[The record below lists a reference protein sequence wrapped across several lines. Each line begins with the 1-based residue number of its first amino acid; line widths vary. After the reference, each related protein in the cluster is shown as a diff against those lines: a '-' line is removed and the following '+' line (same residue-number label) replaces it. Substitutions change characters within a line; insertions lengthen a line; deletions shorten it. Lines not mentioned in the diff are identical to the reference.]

1 MSAEPS
7 SMLLCKKKKEDRHH
21 LQACFQIGGLI
32 IEAADNG
39 VGELAGCPLLCF
51 DVKNPVA
58 FPDSKLWLSIT
69 PGDMLITLDAPF
81 VPHLPE
87 SYDGLVKHDDWQI
100 PCGGVKVAYALQ
112 YQLGEPNGM
121 DIQKG
126 GHVLLQHLGTQKH
139 WAKLFA
145 LASVMQKKMANF
157 SSKIACVQAR
167 SFQPANTTQLPGTTH
182 SQSPW
187 SFEQVSGYD
196 LTT

>member
-1 MSAEPS
+1 MEW
-7 SMLLCKKKKEDRHH
+7 
-21 LQACFQIGGLI
+21 
-32 IEAADNG
+32 
-39 VGELAGCPLLCF
+39 VLLCF

-81 VPHLPE
+81 VLQLPE
-87 SYDGLVKHDDWQI
+87 SYDGLVKHDDWQL
-100 PCGGVKVAYALQ
+100 PCGGVKVAYVLQ

-126 GHVLLQHLGTQKH
+126 GLVLLQHLGTQKH

-157 SSKIACVQAR
+157 SPKIACMQAR
-167 SFQPANTTQLPGTTH
+167 SFQPANTTQLPGTTR

-187 SFEQVSGYD
+187 SF
-196 LTT
+196 